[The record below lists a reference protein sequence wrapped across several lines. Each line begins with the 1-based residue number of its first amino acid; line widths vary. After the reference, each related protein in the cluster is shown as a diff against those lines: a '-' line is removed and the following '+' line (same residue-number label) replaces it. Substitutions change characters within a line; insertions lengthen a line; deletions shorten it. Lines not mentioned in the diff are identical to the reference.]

1 MCRVSSSKNRH
12 GLHSGWQFFLRK
24 GRMIVVTAKQGFTGP
39 FFSAKFLHSQTGG
52 IFEHNVGCTTQHQ
65 PYLTNPGMPALSPSG
80 WSSAGPASRTSSG
93 VKNYHAKSNRAVY
106 VLG

>member
-1 MCRVSSSKNRH
+1 MSKAAR
-12 GLHSGWQFFLRK
+12 WQFVLRK
-24 GRMIVVTAKQGFTGP
+24 GRMTIAVTAKQGFTGP

-65 PYLTNPGMPALSPSG
+65 PYLTNPGMPTLSASG

-93 VKNYHAKSNRAVY
+93 VKNYHA
-106 VLG
+106 